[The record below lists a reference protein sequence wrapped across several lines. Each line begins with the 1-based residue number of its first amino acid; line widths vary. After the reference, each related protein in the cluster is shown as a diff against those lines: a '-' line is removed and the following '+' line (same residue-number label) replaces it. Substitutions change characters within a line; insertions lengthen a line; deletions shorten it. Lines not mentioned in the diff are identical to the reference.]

1 MPYDMAEAD
10 VLAKS
15 STSTFSKGSAVVVD
29 MRKEIT
35 AAVRR
40 NEKEGL
46 RSILKF
52 LLLRNQEQMWGQVS
66 LDQQAHA
73 HNPADP
79 PLKWSTT
86 TVRKRKV

>member
-1 MPYDMAEAD
+1 MAEAD

-15 STSTFSKGSAVVVD
+15 SMSTFSKGSAVVVKK
-29 MRKEIT
+29 RKEIT

-40 NEKEGL
+40 NEKEGV
-46 RSILKF
+46 RSILRF
-52 LLLRNQEQMWGQVS
+52 LLLRNLEQMWGQVS

-86 TVRKRKV
+86 TVRRRRV